1 MNTFIC
7 IYESHNP
14 MDIRCLSLIEGARL
28 ARGLTVIIDVFRA
41 FTTDAFVMA
50 NGAKTIIPVGTID
63 EALKLHS
70 SHPDWILMGEREG
83 KKIDGFHY
91 GNSPGIIKDTDFSG
105 MTIIQTTGAGTKGI
119 INAIEADEIILGR
132 FVMAEAIV
140 QYILDVNPGVVSLV
154 AMGWNGKIKSIEDE
168 FFADYI
174 NQRLRGK
181 SPVFKNIKKAIKLS
195 PEAVKFFNPIQ
206 KDFIEDDF
214 HCAMDLNRFNFTLKV
229 IQNDLRSVI
238 RLDR

>member
-1 MNTFIC
+1 
-7 IYESHNP
+7 
-14 MDIRCLSLIEGARL
+14 
-28 ARGLTVIIDVFRA
+28 
-41 FTTDAFVMA
+41 
-50 NGAKTIIPVGTID
+50 
-63 EALKLHS
+63 
-70 SHPDWILMGEREG
+70 MGERRG

-91 GNSPGIIKDTDFSG
+91 GNSPGTIKDTDFSG

-119 INAIEADEIILGR
+119 INAIEADEIILGS

-140 QYILDVNPGVVSLV
+140 QYILEVNPKVVSLV

-174 NQRLRGK
+174 IQLLRGN
-181 SPVFKNIKKAIKLS
+181 SPVFKNIKKAIKQS
-195 PEAVKFFNPIQ
+195 PEAAKFFDATK

-214 HCAMDLNRFNFTLKV
+214 HCAMDLNRFNFILKV
-229 IQNDLRSVI
+229 NQNDLRSVI